1 MDPLTLQKVKG
12 IIKGF
17 EEGITIEE
25 MGEQMGL
32 RTTARRYLEYL
43 VATNECTVEYTYG
56 IIGRPNESTE

>member
-25 MGEQMGL
+25 MGEQMGPPEQL
-32 RTTARRYLEYL
+32 QED
-43 VATNECTVEYTYG
+43 
-56 IIGRPNESTE
+56 I